1 MRNILCFILGKYF
14 VCWLLLTNGDPIIG
28 ILFLIRRFRADLLLL
43 SALIYI
49 LQFVLFSFF
58 KNRLLV
64 ELLPLLIYLESFLIL
79 RGKMVCVLLSIF

>member
-1 MRNILCFILGKYF
+1 MRNILCFIRGKYF
-14 VCWLLLTNGDPIIG
+14 VCWLLLTNGDPIIR

-58 KNRLLV
+58 QNRLLV
-64 ELLPLLIYLESFLIL
+64 KLLPLLF
-79 RGKMVCVLLSIF
+79 